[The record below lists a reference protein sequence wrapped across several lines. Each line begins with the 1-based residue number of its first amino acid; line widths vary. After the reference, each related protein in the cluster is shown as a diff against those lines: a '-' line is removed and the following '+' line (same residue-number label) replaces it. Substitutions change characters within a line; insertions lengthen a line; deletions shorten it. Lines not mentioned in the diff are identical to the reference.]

1 MPAKYDSMMKVG
13 GAHSVHPY
21 WENRVLNLFGFEYKE
36 LFTDEGLSR
45 LDREFLQ
52 GLKQTD
58 SALENALQDYRTR
71 GLVPV
76 SKEQSEFLLRLA
88 PHLEKF
94 IARLFVLETE
104 VAELQTQTRSHDVVM
119 DFKKHFVLR
128 RARRYRSEFPE
139 TFADLDQWLDGQIQ
153 QRALPAADREW
164 AIARL
169 GEQWL
174 QDETAHAPEIL
185 RLTRWCALILQDPQA
200 ALAVSGWSSF
210 RLPQRV
216 DHEALVPLKKL
227 DQLPGSPYVAPDGTL
242 RRRDSFHLTD
252 LRMDSRSVQSE
263 VHYCLYCHDHD
274 GDFCSRG
281 FPEKKGVPEL
291 GLKVDPLGVTLTG
304 CPLEEKISEMQI
316 LKRDGLNLA
325 ALAMAMVD
333 NPMVPATGHRI
344 CNDCMKA
351 CVYQKQDPVNIP
363 QIETR
368 LLTDVLNLPWGIEIY
383 DLLTRWNPLR
393 AVQYVAQPY
402 NGRKVL
408 VVGMG
413 PAGFTMAQ
421 HLLQEGCAVVGIDG
435 LKIEPLPEAWLTEPI
450 RDWSTLQEDLDER
463 ILLGF
468 GGVAEYGITV
478 RWDKNFLKLIYLTL
492 ARRPGFQ
499 IFGGVR
505 LGGTITL
512 DDAWSLGF
520 DHVCI
525 ATGAG
530 LPRVV
535 PMGESLAR
543 GMRQASDFLMAL
555 QLTGAGKKSSL
566 ANLQVRLPAVVIGG
580 GLTAV
585 DTATEVQAY
594 YIRQV
599 EKVLDRYEAMALT
612 SGEEKLRA
620 GLAAEDTE
628 ILEEFLA
635 HGRAVRQARE
645 RAREL
650 GETPDFVPLI
660 QSWGGVTLAY
670 RKGMRQSPAYTRNHE
685 ELIKAM
691 EEGLYYAE
699 GLDPLRAELDIYG
712 HIDQVVFR
720 QMRETDG
727 RWLAGDQEV
736 RLPARAVFIAAG
748 TVPNTIYEREYPGT
762 LQLDGDHFQ
771 THVAHGKGALQAV
784 QVAEHC
790 KAPEAG
796 PFTSYA
802 DSQGHHVSFIGD
814 THPVFHGS
822 VVKAI
827 ASAKASYPQVM
838 HSLAALAPVSEHS
851 LGRFQDTL
859 RDLLSMR
866 VLRVD
871 RSNPAVTEMWIKAP
885 LAARNFR
892 PGQFFRLQTF
902 ESHSPVVHNTR
913 LQIPVLTVSGAGVEE
928 DAIRLMV
935 LQWGTGPRLVG
946 SLEPGDPLILMGP
959 TGAPTDIPQDK
970 TILVVAGRW
979 GAAVML
985 DIGPA
990 LRAAGNRVLY
1000 VAALG
1005 KASELDHQAELEEA
1019 ADQIIWCTGTGPLI
1033 AKQRPQDMSVTA
1045 TDMVELLR
1053 AYGAGELPGQAA
1065 LASPVPLDQVNRLM
1079 VMGSTGLL
1087 KGFQT
1092 ALKGQLGH
1100 FFRDDLEAVATVGSP
1115 MQCMLKGVCAQCLQW
1130 QIDPE
1135 TGKRTK
1141 AVFSCAGQ
1149 DQPLAWVDLDNLTA
1163 RQSQNRLLER
1173 ISSQWLD
1180 HLRSYG

>member
-1 MPAKYDSMMKVG
+1 MSLVMNEFSYS
-13 GAHSVHPY
+13 
-21 WENRVLNLFGFEYKE
+21 E
-36 LFTDEGLSR
+36 LFTAAGLFR
-45 LDREFLQ
+45 LDANFLRRLSAQ
-52 GLKQTD
+52 DGGLATMLG
-58 SALENALQDYRTR
+58 AYRDGR
-71 GLVPV
+71 QPLSG
-76 SKEQSEFLLRLA
+76 QARSEFLLRLA
-88 PHLEKF
+88 PHLEQF
-94 IARLFVLETE
+94 IARLFCLEPE
-104 VAELQTQTRSHDVVM
+104 VAALQARTRSHDVVM

-128 RARRYRSEFPE
+128 RARRYRGAFSES
-139 TFADLDQWLDGQIQ
+139 FADLDHWLDAEIQ
-153 QRALPAADREW
+153 QRCWPQEDREW
-164 AIARL
+164 AVARL
-169 GEQWL
+169 GEEWL
-174 QDETAHAPEIL
+174 TDEVAHAEAIH
-185 RLTRWCALILQDPQA
+185 RLTQWCALILTDPQA
-200 ALAVSGWSSF
+200 GLAVPGWSSF

-216 DHEALVPLKKL
+216 DHEALVPLQRC
-227 DQLPGSPYVAPDGTL
+227 DDLPGAPFVAPQGTL

-252 LRMDSRSVQSE
+252 QRMDLRGVQSE

-274 GDFCSRG
+274 GDFCSKG

-304 CPLEEKISEMQI
+304 CPLEEKISEMQL
-316 LKRDGLNLA
+316 LKRDGLNIA
-325 ALAMAMVD
+325 ALAMVMVD

-351 CVYQKQDPVNIP
+351 CIYQKQDPVNIP
-363 QIETR
+363 QVETR
-368 LLTDVLNLPWGIEIY
+368 VLTDVLNLPWGVEIY

-393 AVQYVAQPY
+393 HTQYLAQPY

-408 VVGMG
+408 VAGMG
-413 PAGFTMAQ
+413 PAGFTMAH

-435 LKIEPLPEAWLTEPI
+435 LKIEPLPAPWLEEPI
-450 RDWSTLQEDLDER
+450 RDWSSLQEDLDER

-492 ARRPGFQ
+492 VRRPNFQ

-505 LGGTITL
+505 LGGTVTL
-512 DDAWSLGF
+512 ENAWELGF

-555 QLTGAGKKSSL
+555 QLTGAGKQSSL

-594 YIRQV
+594 YVRQV
-599 EKVLDRYEAMALT
+599 EKVLARYEQMAAQ

-620 GLAAEDTE
+620 GLSAEDSE
-628 ILEEFLA
+628 ILEEFLT
-635 HGRAVRQARE
+635 HGRAVRAERE
-645 RAREL
+645 RAATA
-650 GETPDFVPLI
+650 GEAPNFVPLI
-660 QSWGGVTLAY
+660 HAWGGVTLAY

-691 EEGLYYAE
+691 EEGLYYGE
-699 GLDPLRAELDIYG
+699 GLDPLRAELDRYG
-712 HIDQVVFR
+712 HIAHMVFR
-720 QMRETDG
+720 RMREVEG
-727 RWLAGDQEV
+727 RWLASDQDL

-762 LQLDGDHFQ
+762 FQLDGDHFQ
-771 THVAHGKGALQAV
+771 THVAHANGPLQAV

-802 DSQGHHVSFIGD
+802 DHSGHRISFIGD

-827 ASAKASYPQVM
+827 ASAKATYPQVM
-838 HSLAALAPVSEHS
+838 HALGTLAAASDFDVQ
-851 LGRFQDTL
+851 RFQERL
-859 RDLLSMR
+859 QHLLSMR
-866 VLRVD
+866 VLRMD
-871 RSNPAVTEMWIKAP
+871 RSNPAVTELWVEAP

-902 ESHSPVVHNTR
+902 ESHSPIVDGTR
-913 LQIPVLTVSGAGVEE
+913 LQIPVLTVSGAGVEG
-928 DAIRLMV
+928 DAVRLLI

-946 SLEPGDPLILMGP
+946 RLEPGDPLILMGP
-959 TGAPTDIPQDK
+959 TGAPTDIPTGK

-1000 VAALG
+1000 VAALA
-1005 KASELDHQAELEEA
+1005 KAGELDYQAELEAA
-1019 ADQIIWCTGTGPLI
+1019 ADQIIWCTGSGPLI
-1033 AKQRPQDMSVTA
+1033 TPHRPQDLSVEA
-1045 TDMVELLR
+1045 SDMVALLC
-1053 AYGAGELPGQAA
+1053 AYGAGELSGPGAPGDAGIA
-1065 LASPVPLDQVNRLM
+1065 LSSVDRLM

-1087 KGFQT
+1087 KGFQQ
-1092 ALKGQLGH
+1092 ALKAELEPY
-1100 FFRDDLEAVATVGSP
+1100 FRADLEATATVGSP

-1135 TGKRTK
+1135 TGQRTK
-1141 AVFSCAGQ
+1141 AVFSCAQQ

-1163 RQSQNRLLER
+1163 RQSQNRLLEYL
-1173 ISSQWLD
+1173 SSKWLNAVLTD
-1180 HLRSYG
+1180 N

>member
-1 MPAKYDSMMKVG
+1 MSLVMNEFSYS
-13 GAHSVHPY
+13 
-21 WENRVLNLFGFEYKE
+21 E
-36 LFTDEGLSR
+36 LFTAAGLFR
-45 LDREFLQ
+45 LDANFLRLLSAQ
-52 GLKQTD
+52 DGGLATRLG
-58 SALENALQDYRTR
+58 AYRDGR
-71 GLVPV
+71 QSLSG
-76 SKEQSEFLLRLA
+76 QARSEFLLRLA
-88 PHLEKF
+88 PHLERF
-94 IARLFVLETE
+94 IARLFCLEPE
-104 VAELQTQTRSHDVVM
+104 VAELQARTRSHDVVM

-128 RARRYRSEFPE
+128 RARRYRGAFSES
-139 TFADLDQWLDGQIQ
+139 FADLDHWLDAEIQ
-153 QRALPAADREW
+153 QRCWPQEDREW
-164 AIARL
+164 AVARL
-169 GEQWL
+169 GEEWL
-174 QDETAHAPEIL
+174 TDEVAHAAAIH
-185 RLTRWCALILQDPQA
+185 RLTQWCALILTDPQA
-200 ALAVSGWSSF
+200 GLAVPGWSSF

-216 DHEALVPLKKL
+216 DHEALVPLQRCE
-227 DQLPGSPYVAPDGTL
+227 DLPGAPFVSPQGTL

-252 LRMDSRSVQSE
+252 QRMDPRGVQSE

-274 GDFCSRG
+274 GDFCSKG

-304 CPLEEKISEMQI
+304 CPLEEKISEMQL
-316 LKRDGLNLA
+316 LKRDGLNIA
-325 ALAMAMVD
+325 ALAMVMVD

-351 CVYQKQDPVNIP
+351 CIYQKQDPVNIP
-363 QIETR
+363 QVETR
-368 LLTDVLNLPWGIEIY
+368 VLTDVLNLPWGVEIY

-393 AVQYVAQPY
+393 HTQYLAQPY

-408 VVGMG
+408 VAGMG
-413 PAGFTMAQ
+413 PAGFTMAH

-435 LKIEPLPEAWLTEPI
+435 LKIEPLPAPWLEEPI
-450 RDWSTLQEDLDER
+450 RDWSSLQEDLDER

-492 ARRPGFQ
+492 VRRPNFQ

-505 LGGTITL
+505 LGGTVTL
-512 DDAWSLGF
+512 ENAWELGF

-555 QLTGAGKKSSL
+555 QLTGAGKQSSL

-594 YIRQV
+594 YVRQV
-599 EKVLDRYEAMALT
+599 EKVLARYEQMAAR

-620 GLAAEDTE
+620 GLSAEDTE
-628 ILEEFLA
+628 ILEEFLT
-635 HGRAVRQARE
+635 HGRAVRAERE
-645 RAREL
+645 RAATA
-650 GETPDFVPLI
+650 GEAPNFVPLI
-660 QSWGGVTLAY
+660 HAWGGVTLAY

-691 EEGLYYAE
+691 EEGLYYGE
-699 GLDPLRAELDIYG
+699 GLDPLRAELDRYG
-712 HIDQVVFR
+712 HIAHMVFR
-720 QMRETDG
+720 RMREVEG
-727 RWLAGDQEV
+727 RWLASDQDL

-762 LQLDGDHFQ
+762 FQLDGDHFQ
-771 THVAHGKGALQAV
+771 THVAHANGPLQAV

-796 PFTSYA
+796 PFTSYG
-802 DSQGHHVSFIGD
+802 DHSGHRISFIGD

-827 ASAKASYPQVM
+827 ASAKATYPQVM
-838 HSLAALAPVSEHS
+838 HALGTLAAASDLDVQ
-851 LGRFQDTL
+851 RFQERL
-859 RDLLSMR
+859 RHLLSMR
-866 VLRVD
+866 VLRMD
-871 RSNPAVTEMWIKAP
+871 RSNPAVTELWVEAP

-902 ESHSPVVHNTR
+902 ESHSPIVDGTR
-913 LQIPVLTVSGAGVEE
+913 LQIPVLTVSGAGVEG
-928 DAIRLMV
+928 DAVRLLI

-946 SLEPGDPLILMGP
+946 RLEPGDPLILMGP
-959 TGAPTDIPQDK
+959 TGAPTDIPTGK

-1000 VAALG
+1000 VAALA
-1005 KASELDHQAELEEA
+1005 KAGELDYQVELEAA
-1019 ADQIIWCTGTGPLI
+1019 ADQIIWCTGSGPLI
-1033 AKQRPQDMSVTA
+1033 APHRPQDLSVEA
-1045 TDMVELLR
+1045 SDMVALLC
-1053 AYGAGELPGQAA
+1053 AYGAGDLSGPGAPGEPGIA
-1065 LASPVPLDQVNRLM
+1065 LSSVDRLM

-1087 KGFQT
+1087 KGFQQ
-1092 ALKGQLGH
+1092 ALKAELEPY
-1100 FFRDDLEAVATVGSP
+1100 FRADLEATATVGSP

-1135 TGKRTK
+1135 TGQRTK
-1141 AVFSCAGQ
+1141 AVFSCAQQ
-1149 DQPLAWVDLDNLTA
+1149 DQPLAWVDLNNLTA

-1180 HLRSYG
+1180 HVMSGGA

>member
-1 MPAKYDSMMKVG
+1 MSLVINEFSYS
-13 GAHSVHPY
+13 
-21 WENRVLNLFGFEYKE
+21 E
-36 LFTDEGLSR
+36 LFTAAGLFR
-45 LDREFLQ
+45 LDATFLRRLSAQ
-52 GLKQTD
+52 DGGLATRLG
-58 SALENALQDYRTR
+58 AYRDGR
-71 GLVPV
+71 QPLSG
-76 SKEQSEFLLRLA
+76 QARSEFLLRLA
-88 PHLEKF
+88 PHLEQF
-94 IARLFVLETE
+94 IARLFCLEPE
-104 VAELQTQTRSHDVVM
+104 VAALQARTRSHDVVM

-128 RARRYRSEFPE
+128 RARRYRGEFSES
-139 TFADLDQWLDGQIQ
+139 FADLDHWLDAEIL
-153 QRALPAADREW
+153 QRSWPPEDREW
-164 AIARL
+164 AVARL
-169 GEQWL
+169 GEEWL
-174 QDETAHAPEIL
+174 TDEVAHAEAIN
-185 RLTRWCALILQDPQA
+185 RLTQWCALILTDPQA
-200 ALAVSGWSSF
+200 ALAVPGWSSF

-216 DHEALVPLKKL
+216 DHEALVPLQRC
-227 DQLPGSPYVAPDGTL
+227 DDLPGAPFVSPQGSL

-252 LRMDSRSVQSE
+252 QRMDLRGVQSE

-274 GDFCSRG
+274 GDFCSKG

-304 CPLEEKISEMQI
+304 CPLEEKISEMQL
-316 LKRDGLNLA
+316 LKRDGLNIA
-325 ALAMAMVD
+325 ALAMVMVD

-351 CVYQKQDPVNIP
+351 CIYQKQDPVNIP
-363 QIETR
+363 QVETR
-368 LLTDVLNLPWGIEIY
+368 VLTDVLNLPWGVEIY

-393 AVQYVAQPY
+393 HTQYLAQPY

-408 VVGMG
+408 VAGMG
-413 PAGFTMAQ
+413 PAGFTMAH

-435 LKIEPLPEAWLTEPI
+435 LKIEPLPAPWLEEPI
-450 RDWSTLQEDLDER
+450 RDWSSLQEDLDER

-492 ARRPGFQ
+492 VRRPNFQ

-505 LGGTITL
+505 LGGTVTL
-512 DDAWSLGF
+512 ENAWELGF

-555 QLTGAGKKSSL
+555 QLTGAGKQSSL

-594 YIRQV
+594 YVRQV
-599 EKVLDRYEAMALT
+599 EKVLARYEQMAAQ

-620 GLAAEDTE
+620 GLSAEDSE
-628 ILEEFLA
+628 ILEEFLT
-635 HGRAVRQARE
+635 HGRAVRAERE
-645 RAREL
+645 RAATA
-650 GETPDFVPLI
+650 GEAPNFVPLI
-660 QSWGGVTLAY
+660 HAWGGVTLAY

-691 EEGLYYAE
+691 EEGLYYGE
-699 GLDPLRAELDIYG
+699 GLDPLRAELDRYG
-712 HIDQVVFR
+712 HIAHMVFR
-720 QMRETDG
+720 RMREVEG
-727 RWLAGDQEV
+727 RWLASDQDL

-762 LQLDGDHFQ
+762 FQLDGDHFQ
-771 THVAHGKGALQAV
+771 THVAHANGPLQAV

-802 DSQGHHVSFIGD
+802 DHSGHRISFIGD

-827 ASAKASYPQVM
+827 ASAKATYPQVM
-838 HSLAALAPVSEHS
+838 HALGTLAAASDLDVQ
-851 LGRFQDTL
+851 RFQERL
-859 RDLLSMR
+859 QHLLSMR
-866 VLRVD
+866 VLRMD
-871 RSNPAVTEMWIKAP
+871 RSNPAVTELWVEAP

-902 ESHSPVVHNTR
+902 ESHSPIVDGTR
-913 LQIPVLTVSGAGVEE
+913 LQIPVLTVSGAGVEG
-928 DAIRLMV
+928 DAVRLLI

-946 SLEPGDPLILMGP
+946 RLEPGDPLILMGP
-959 TGAPTDIPQDK
+959 TGAPTDIPTGK

-1000 VAALG
+1000 VAALA
-1005 KASELDHQAELEEA
+1005 KAGELDYQAELEAA
-1019 ADQIIWCTGTGPLI
+1019 ADQIIWCTGSGPLI
-1033 AKQRPQDMSVTA
+1033 TPHRPQDLSVEA
-1045 TDMVELLR
+1045 SDMVALLC
-1053 AYGAGELPGQAA
+1053 AYGAGDLSRPGAPGDAGIA
-1065 LASPVPLDQVNRLM
+1065 LSSVDRLM

-1087 KGFQT
+1087 KGFQQ
-1092 ALKGQLGH
+1092 ALKAELEPY
-1100 FFRDDLEAVATVGSP
+1100 FRADLEATATVGSP

-1135 TGKRTK
+1135 TGQRTK
-1141 AVFSCAGQ
+1141 AVFSCAQQ

-1163 RQSQNRLLER
+1163 RQSQNRLLEYL
-1173 ISSQWLD
+1173 SSKWLNAVLTD
-1180 HLRSYG
+1180 N